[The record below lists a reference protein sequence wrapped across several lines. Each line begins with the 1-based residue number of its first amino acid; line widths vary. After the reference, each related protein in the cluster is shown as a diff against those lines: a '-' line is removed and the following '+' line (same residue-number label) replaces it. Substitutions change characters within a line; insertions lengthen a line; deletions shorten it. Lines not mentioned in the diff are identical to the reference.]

1 MLYSSPVPTVDPPL
15 VLALDLGTS
24 SVRGALYDAAG
35 RAVPGSGAKRAHAPR
50 TTADGGAEFD
60 AEALL
65 AELAEVVDRVLAAAG
80 PLAAEVRGVGL
91 ATFWHSLLGADA
103 AGRAVTPVLTWADTR
118 AAADAARLAEQLDP
132 RAVHA
137 RTGCPLHPSFL
148 PAKLAWLA
156 RARPGAWRAA
166 AWWGSAGEWLHR
178 RLFGRPD
185 APASRCMASA
195 SGLLDQVAD
204 RWDEALLAAL
214 GLDPGRLS
222 PLGDFAD
229 VSAGLAPPWAARWPA
244 LARVPWLPAAGDGAT
259 GQIGSGCIGPDRVA
273 LNLGTSAAVRV
284 LRPGP
289 AVPPP
294 EGLFGYRLDRRDGIV
309 GGATSEGGN
318 VVAWL
323 RETLRLPDAAEVE
336 EAVAAMPPDGHGL
349 TLLPLFAGERA
360 PGWRG
365 ELRAVLAGLSLDT
378 RPLDLLRAGMEAVA
392 LRLALVTDR
401 LAAAAPGATAVVASG
416 GALLASRAWLSIV
429 ADALGRRLMPSG
441 EPEASERGAAL
452 LALREIGALSSLGE
466 LPARFGPP
474 VEPDRHRHAVYRA
487 ALARQEALYE
497 RLRTPL
503 AAPASGPT
511 PAPR

>member
-1 MLYSSPVPTVDPPL
+1 MPLPHRRSDSASSRDFPL

-24 SVRGALYDAAG
+24 SVRGRLYDAAG
-35 RAVPGSGAKRAHAPR
+35 RAVPGTGVKRPHAPR
-50 TTADGGAEFD
+50 ITPDGGVEFD
-60 AEALL
+60 AL
-65 AELAEVVDRVLAAAG
+65 AILADLAEVVDRVLDAAG
-80 PLAAEVRGVGL
+80 RLTAEIRGVGI
-91 ATFWHSLLGADA
+91 ATFWHSLLGTDE
-103 AGRAVTPVLTWADTR
+103 AGSPVTPVLTWADTR
-118 AAADAARLAEQLDP
+118 ASADAARLADRLDP

-156 RARPGAWRAA
+156 RVRPDAWRAA
-166 AWWGSAGEWLHR
+166 TWWGSVGEWVHR

-204 RWDEALLAAL
+204 QWDDALLAAL
-214 GLDPGRLS
+214 HLDPGRLS
-222 PLGDFAD
+222 PLGDLAD
-229 VSAGLAPPWAARWPA
+229 VSTGLAAPWAARWPA
-244 LARVPWLPAAGDGAT
+244 LSRVPWLPAAGDGAT
-259 GQIGSGCIGPDRVA
+259 GQIGAGCIGPDRLA

-294 EGLFGYRLDRRDGIV
+294 DGLFGYRLDRRDGIV

-323 RETLRLPDAAEVE
+323 RDTLRLPDAAEVE
-336 EAVAAMPPDGHGL
+336 AALAVMPPDSHGL

-365 ELRAVLAGLSLDT
+365 DLRAALAGLSLDT

-401 LAAAAPGATAVVASG
+401 LAAAAPGATGIVASG
-416 GALLASRAWLSIV
+416 GALLASPAWLSIV
-429 ADALGRRLMPSG
+429 ADALGRRVTLSD
-441 EPEASERGAAL
+441 EPEVSERGAAV
-452 LALREIGALSSLGE
+452 LALREIGALSSLE
-466 LPARFGPP
+466 HAPPRTGPT
-474 VEPDRHRHAVYRA
+474 VEPDPHRHAIYRA
-487 ALARQEALYE
+487 ALARQEALYD
-497 RLRTPL
+497 RLLAPLTP
-503 AAPASGPT
+503 PAS
-511 PAPR
+511 R